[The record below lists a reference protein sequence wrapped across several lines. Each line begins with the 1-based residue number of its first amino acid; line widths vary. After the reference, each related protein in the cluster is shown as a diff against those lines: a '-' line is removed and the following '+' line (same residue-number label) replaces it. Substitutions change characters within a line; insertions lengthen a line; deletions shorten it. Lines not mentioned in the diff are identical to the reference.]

1 MAQKLKVGDTVY
13 VPWGLEEP
21 VAATVVELW
30 GEPPTQVRVQ
40 LHLGDSDGDD
50 DDEPVVLLL
59 SPSVFIAA

>member
-21 VAATVVELW
+21 VEGTVVELW

-40 LHLGDSDGDD
+40 LHLGDGDD
-50 DDEPVVLLL
+50 QDEPVVLLL
-59 SPSVFIAA
+59 SPSVLTAA